1 MSVKLLVIVII
12 DSMRYPSTYR
22 LDDITTGLQD
32 IHWAERS
39 PHWAER
45 SVGIC
50 FVAKCI
56 QYKV

>member
-32 IHWAERS
+32 IHWV
-39 PHWAER
+39 ER